1 MLGAEEDGAED
12 ADDVRDAGN
21 FDLIMLDVPT
31 TPLHHTDGDVL
42 LTAEVREID
51 RDLGAIGTEADHFLL
66 VDGTEAFADGGKADG
81 LEEIGFSL
89 GVCADEDIDA
99 WIEGDVGV
107 FDIAKITDSDPI
119 AFHAPFSL

>member
-1 MLGAEEDGAED
+1 
-12 ADDVRDAGN
+12 
-21 FDLIMLDVPT
+21 MLDPT
-31 TPLHHTDGDVL
+31 AAALHHTDGDVL
-42 LTAEVREID
+42 PSARVREID
-51 RDLGAIGTEADHFLL
+51 RNLGAILAEADHFLL
-66 VDGTEAFADGGKADG
+66 VNGTEAFADGGKADG

-99 WIEGDVGV
+99 GIEGDVGV